1 MSHFNWKTKTKTKA
15 VSTRGVRI
23 YRMSC
28 ISPRVHMLVLVHDGQ
43 PKSRNFSIR
52 ECRTAHAHTHTH
64 THLLSISSPVIK
76 SVKRSPKPWFSVHPS
91 HISCRINAN
100 RNAQQQSRSHEN
112 KLKYANIKKKLF
124 VRHSPDSDRN
134 ASPLNVGEGCNWS
147 LILTLTLM
155 MSGCKSYCFKRANWN
170 INLSSRRLKQLT
182 VSASTTLY
190 W

>member
-1 MSHFNWKTKTKTKA
+1 MQHKPWLRGILWAAVRWSSFFDVALQLEDEDEDESCFHPRRQNIQDVLYLPTCSH
-15 VSTRGVRI
+15 VSAI
-23 YRMSC
+23 
-28 ISPRVHMLVLVHDGQ
+28 VHDGQ

-112 KLKYANIKKKLF
+112 KLKYANIKKNYSCDIH
-124 VRHSPDSDRN
+124 RIAIEMPHR
-134 ASPLNVGEGCNWS
+134 
-147 LILTLTLM
+147 
-155 MSGCKSYCFKRANWN
+155 
-170 INLSSRRLKQLT
+170 
-182 VSASTTLY
+182 
-190 W
+190 